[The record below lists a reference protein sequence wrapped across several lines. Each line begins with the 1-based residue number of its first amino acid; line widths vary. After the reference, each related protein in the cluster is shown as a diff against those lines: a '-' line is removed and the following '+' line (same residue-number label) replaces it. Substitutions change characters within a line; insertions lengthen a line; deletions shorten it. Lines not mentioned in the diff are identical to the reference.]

1 MEISSYVNSGNS
13 RGGREKEDLKGRGK
27 MWNVKGCLKYIEFV
41 RDIRQTLIA
50 IKEKKKKKIERNI
63 AVD

>member
-1 MEISSYVNSGNS
+1 MNSDNS

-50 IKEKKKKKIERNI
+50 IKKKIERI
-63 AVD
+63 SLSTEI

>member
-1 MEISSYVNSGNS
+1 MNSDNS

-50 IKEKKKKKIERNI
+50 IKKKIERI
-63 AVD
+63 SLSTKI

>member
-1 MEISSYVNSGNS
+1 MNSDNS

-41 RDIRQTLIA
+41 RDIRQTLIV
-50 IKEKKKKKIERNI
+50 IKKKIERI
-63 AVD
+63 SLSTEI